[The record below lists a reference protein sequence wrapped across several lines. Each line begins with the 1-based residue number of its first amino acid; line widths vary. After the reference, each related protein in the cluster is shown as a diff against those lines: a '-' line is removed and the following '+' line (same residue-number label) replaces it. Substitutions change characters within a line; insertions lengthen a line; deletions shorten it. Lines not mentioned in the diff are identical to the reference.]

1 MVESQGCRSRTCLR
15 RFGVP
20 AVALPLLAA
29 TLVPAAVAQER
40 EGVRA
45 RMEYDRVLRHSG
57 SAGNL
62 SLLRRSAHERVLA
75 MPAGGTG
82 RMGGA
87 DLRWHPLGPHRRG
100 YGPFMVTGR
109 VTAIAIHPEDNDI
122 VYAGGAQGGV
132 WKSEDAGDSWT
143 PLTDGECSL
152 AMGSIAIDPVD
163 PEIVYAG
170 TGEQNYQRDSYYGCG
185 VLRTLDGG
193 ATWEQL
199 GTDPFVRKT
208 ATTGGAYIARVV
220 VDRATAGSADST
232 TVLVAS
238 SFGLFRSTDSGRTWE
253 EVLEGRAT
261 DLLAHPADSTVF
273 FAAVQEEGVYRSTDG
288 GEEWDEASTDMSL
301 AGAKRINLAISLS
314 DPDVL
319 YATVETDDAEGLG
332 LRMYR
337 TGDGAD
343 TWEQVAAAGAVCSYR
358 CYYTNALAVNRDDP
372 DEVYFGAVRLFRS
385 RNGGESFTNLTRVP
399 YVDEQLLVLDT
410 ARGADALYLAN
421 DGGVHRTTDAG
432 DSWTSLASNLA
443 VIQFYRG
450 IALHPSDPGATL
462 GGTQDQGTLRS
473 SDGWE
478 TWTQVI
484 GGDGGYS
491 AFDAEDPD
499 TWYGEYYWIPGWGA
513 GGPIKNGRRWARD
526 GIDLTEPGL
535 FLPPLVMDPVDSK
548 RLYFGTRSLYR
559 TEDAAE
565 NWKRIYR
572 TSSEDEVITAIA
584 PAPSDSN
591 TVYAGVLYGEVV
603 VTRDGGRTW
612 HSGSGLPDR
621 FIRDIAVHPDDAEQ
635 AYAVAGGFL
644 TGHVFHTVDGGRSWR
659 DRTGSLPDHPV
670 HAVLYDPVDPGGIY
684 IGTDFGVF
692 HSAAGGE
699 SWDRLDRDLPM
710 VAVFDLAARPGTG
723 RLVAGTHGRGM
734 FEIPI
739 RVPLSLRTRP
749 AAIADTLHT
758 VGDTVAGTV
767 IVAPRGRDDH
777 AASWEAASGVPWLGV
792 PDAAGRGR
800 GRFRYELSGNGL
812 EPGHNET
819 TLEVTLAG
827 VGDPFEVPVSLY
839 TPPLHI
845 EELRESGGFGVA
857 GWTPAPPDSLP
868 PGLSGFGADSAVWSA
883 EVSGSGWLVVERSR
897 GGSGEFIVWRRDT
910 EDLEAGVYEDTITI
924 RARGHREVEGR
935 IVDRVEVVD
944 AVAVRDAAFHLM
956 GTDRL
961 EAGQARFLDWFGN
974 RDGTLDTGDVL
985 RWLDHCAAGGAGS
998 GCAAE
1003 SRRSL
1008 KRIRISAGTGR
1019 AGGIRI
1025 ARGVG
1030 VPAGARLCL
1039 TDTHRVECPVG
1050 RFRAGHGAVTR

>member
-1 MVESQGCRSRTCLR
+1 
-15 RFGVP
+15 
-20 AVALPLLAA
+20 
-29 TLVPAAVAQER
+29 
-40 EGVRA
+40 
-45 RMEYDRVLRHSG
+45 MEYDRVLRYSG
-57 SAGNL
+57 SARNL
-62 SLLRRSAHERVLA
+62 AFLRHRAHARVLA
-75 MPAGGTG
+75 MPPGGNA
-82 RMGGA
+82 RMRGA
-87 DLRWHPLGPHRRG
+87 DLRWRPLGPERRG
-100 YGPFMVTGR
+100 YGRWMVTGR

-122 VYAGGAQGGV
+122 VYVGGAQGGV
-132 WKSEDAGDSWT
+132 WKSDDAGDSWT

-193 ATWEQL
+193 TTWEQL
-199 GTDPFVRKT
+199 GADPFVRT
-208 ATTGGAYIARVV
+208 DATTGGAYIARVV
-220 VDRATAGSADST
+220 VDRATAGSSDST

-238 SFGLFRSTDSGRTWE
+238 SFGLFRSTDSGSAWK

-261 DLLAHPADSTVF
+261 DLLAHPADSSVF
-273 FAAVQEEGVYRSTDG
+273 FAAVQGEGVYVSSDG
-288 GEEWDEASTDMSL
+288 GEDWDEASTGMSL
-301 AGAKRINLAISLS
+301 DGAKRINLAISLS

-319 YATVETDDAEGLG
+319 YATVETDDAEGSG

-343 TWEQVAAAGAVCSYR
+343 TWEQVDAAGAPCQFR
-358 CYYTNALAVNRDDP
+358 CYYTNTVSVHPDDP
-372 DEVYFGAVRLFRS
+372 DEVVFGSVRLYRSRDGGETFRS
-385 RNGGESFTNLTRVP
+385 LSGVP

-450 IALHPSDPGATL
+450 IALHPSDPGVTL

-473 SDGWE
+473 SPGSMV
-478 TWTQVI
+478 WTQVI
-484 GGDGGYS
+484 GGDGGYN

-499 TWYGEYYWIPGWGA
+499 TWYGEVYWIPGWST
-513 GGPIKNGRRWARD
+513 GGPRKNGRLATR
-526 GIDLTEPGL
+526 GMDLTEPGL
-535 FLPPLVMDPVDSK
+535 FLPPLVMDPVDSR

-572 TSSEDEVITAIA
+572 TSSDDEVITAIA
-584 PAPSDSN
+584 PAPSDPN
-591 TVYAGVLYGEVV
+591 TVYAGVLHGQVV

-612 HSGSGLPDR
+612 NSGSGLPDR
-621 FIRDIAVHPDDAEQ
+621 FIRDLAVHPDDPRQ

-644 TGHVFHTVDGGRSWR
+644 TGHVFHTLDGGRSWQ
-659 DRTGSLPDHPV
+659 DRTGGLPDHPV
-670 HAVLYDPVDPGGIY
+670 HAVLYDPVDPEAVY

-710 VAVFDLAARPGTG
+710 VAVFDLAAQPGTG

-749 AAIADTLHT
+749 AAVADSLAT
-758 VGDTVAGTV
+758 VGDTVAGAM
-767 IVAPRGRDDH
+767 IVVPRGQGDH
-777 AASWEAASGVPWLGV
+777 AASWEAASDVPWLGV
-792 PDAAGRGR
+792 TGGAGRGR
-800 GRFRYELSGNGL
+800 GRFGYELTGTGL
-812 EPGHNET
+812 GPGHNET
-819 TLEVTLAG
+819 TLKVTLAG
-827 VGDPFEVPVSLY
+827 VGDPFEIPVSLH

-857 GWTPAPPDSLP
+857 GWSLAPPDSLP

-883 EVSGSGWLVVERSR
+883 EVSGPGWLIVQRTE

-910 EDLEAGVYEDTITI
+910 EDLAAGVYEDTITI
-924 RARGHREVEGR
+924 RARGHHEVEGR
-935 IVDRVEVVD
+935 IVDRVEIVEPI
-944 AVAVRDAAFHLM
+944 AVKDAARHLM
-956 GTDRL
+956 GTARL
-961 EAGQARFLDWFGN
+961 DSGQVRFLDWFGN
-974 RDGTLDTGDVL
+974 RDGTLNAGDIL
-985 RWLDHCAAGGAGS
+985 RWLDHCAAGGTGS
-998 GCAAE
+998 GCAAQAP
-1003 SRRSL
+1003 RAL
-1008 KRIRISAGTGR
+1008 KRIRISAATVR
-1019 AGGIRI
+1019 AGDIRI
-1025 ARGVG
+1025 ARGAG
-1030 VPAGARLCL
+1030 FPAGAGLCRTNAGSVQCL
-1039 TDTHRVECPVG
+1039 VD
-1050 RFRAGHGAVTR
+1050 RFRAGQGTVTR